1 MKCDISEKR
10 TPQDYGQRCLL
21 IPNLCNSNSPFSLSL
36 LVMATGGGHALLI
49 PHPPPQ
55 RNPANTSDASSAPAK
70 NLPALNFSR
79 LRQQL
84 DEFQKVSE
92 QPIAR
97 THTTTRPTRHQAP
110 VQNGIVVAQPPLS
123 RRVSELGSG
132 IDQGSGSAGSAVSS
146 RAQRLFQ
153 FANLQSGA
161 SASTAAAAE
170 QLRQSQIKEQIPLS
184 ARGEKK
190 PSAVAA
196 AASGSITSRGAPA
209 NWSKPWENL
218 KAAGDLQ
225 QGQNSSVLLLQQRSA
240 LPPPPPLASAMPAAA
255 PAGNSNA
262 LSPAAA
268 LKLYMNQMTLFEQ
281 GEILDFPHV
290 YFVGSTKQK
299 VRPNGDASTNNGFDD
314 ERGDYTV
321 VPHDH
326 INFRYE
332 ILSVLGK
339 GSFGVV
345 LKCFD
350 WKTSQHVA
358 IKLIRNKKRFH
369 HQALVEVKILE
380 HLRDR
385 ADGDAGQTMVTMTE
399 YFYFRNHMCI
409 SFELLSINLCVR
421 RRLRMRLTLCL
432 MLRPQI

>member
-1 MKCDISEKR
+1 
-10 TPQDYGQRCLL
+10 
-21 IPNLCNSNSPFSLSL
+21 
-36 LVMATGGGHALLI
+36 MATGGGHALLI

-55 RNPANTSDASSAPAK
+55 RNPASDASSAPPK
-70 NLPALNFSR
+70 NLPTLNFSR

-84 DEFQKVSE
+84 DELQKVAIS
-92 QPIAR
+92 QFVDIILRSAYLMRIQVPAN
-97 THTTTRPTRHQAP
+97 
-110 VQNGIVVAQPPLS
+110 NGIIVAQPPLS
-123 RRVSELGSG
+123 RRVNDVGSG
-132 IDQGSGSAGSAVSS
+132 GDHSVGSASSAVSS

-153 FANLQSGA
+153 YANMQSGST
-161 SASTAAAAE
+161 SATSAAAAE

-190 PSAVAA
+190 PAAAA
-196 AASGSITSRGAPA
+196 AASGSITHRGAAA
-209 NWSKPWENL
+209 NWSKPWENV

-225 QGQNSSVLLLQQRSA
+225 QNQISSALLLQQQRPP
-240 LPPPPPLASAMPAAA
+240 LPQPPPLASAAAPVPA
-255 PAGNSNA
+255 PAGNSSA

-299 VRPNGDASTNNGFDD
+299 VRPTGDASTNNGFDD

-326 INFRYE
+326 ISFRYE
-332 ILSVLGK
+332 ILSILGK

-409 SFELLSINLCVR
+409 SFELLSINL
-421 RRLRMRLTLCL
+421 
-432 MLRPQI
+432 

>member
-1 MKCDISEKR
+1 V
-10 TPQDYGQRCLL
+10 T
-21 IPNLCNSNSPFSLSL
+21 
-36 LVMATGGGHALLI
+36 
-49 PHPPPQ
+49 
-55 RNPANTSDASSAPAK
+55 
-70 NLPALNFSR
+70 
-79 LRQQL
+79 
-84 DEFQKVSE
+84 
-92 QPIAR
+92 
-97 THTTTRPTRHQAP
+97 
-110 VQNGIVVAQPPLS
+110 
-123 RRVSELGSG
+123 ELGSG
-132 IDQGSGSAGSAVSS
+132 GDHGSGSAGSAVSS

-153 FANLQSGA
+153 YANLQSGPAA
-161 SASTAAAAE
+161 SAAAAAE

-184 ARGEKK
+184 ARGDKK
-190 PSAVAA
+190 PSAMAA
-196 AASGSITSRGAPA
+196 AASGSVTHRGAAA
-209 NWSKPWENL
+209 NWNKPWENL
-218 KAAGDLQ
+218 KSAGDLQ
-225 QGQNSSVLLLQQRSA
+225 QGQSSSALLVPPPQQQQR
-240 LPPPPPLASAMPAAA
+240 LPVPPPPPLASAAPAPA
-255 PAGNSNA
+255 PAGTSNA

-299 VRPNGDASTNNGFDD
+299 VRPTGDASTNNGFDD

-326 INFRYE
+326 ISFRYE

-409 SFELLSINLCVR
+409 SFELLSINLCVPPPPRCR
-421 RRLRMRLTLCL
+421 RHASPHAPLPGTSLLRT
-432 MLRPQI
+432 ISSKG

>member
-1 MKCDISEKR
+1 
-10 TPQDYGQRCLL
+10 
-21 IPNLCNSNSPFSLSL
+21 
-36 LVMATGGGHALLI
+36 V
-49 PHPPPQ
+49 
-55 RNPANTSDASSAPAK
+55 SD
-70 NLPALNFSR
+70 
-79 LRQQL
+79 
-84 DEFQKVSE
+84 
-92 QPIAR
+92 
-97 THTTTRPTRHQAP
+97 
-110 VQNGIVVAQPPLS
+110 
-123 RRVSELGSG
+123 LGSAG
-132 IDQGSGSAGSAVSS
+132 DNGSGSAGSAVSS

-153 FANLQSGA
+153 YANQQGGT
-161 SASTAAAAE
+161 SATAAAAAE
-170 QLRQSQIKEQIPLS
+170 QLRQSQVKEQIPLS

-190 PSAVAA
+190 PTAA
-196 AASGSITSRGAPA
+196 AAAGSGSITSRGVPA

-225 QGQNSSVLLLQQRSA
+225 QLQSSAMLLLQQQQQQQQQQRSA
-240 LPPPPPLASAMPAAA
+240 LPPPPPLASAAPAAAA
-255 PAGNSNA
+255 PAGTSNA

-281 GEILDFPHV
+281 GEILDFPQV

-299 VRPNGDASTNNGFDD
+299 VRPNGDASTNNGYDD

-409 SFELLSINLCVR
+409 SFELLSINLCVLA
-421 RRLRMRLTLCL
+421 RLRAAPPSRALT
-432 MLRPQI
+432 RGTGTSSSRTISSRG

>member
-1 MKCDISEKR
+1 M
-10 TPQDYGQRCLL
+10 
-21 IPNLCNSNSPFSLSL
+21 
-36 LVMATGGGHALLI
+36 
-49 PHPPPQ
+49 
-55 RNPANTSDASSAPAK
+55 
-70 NLPALNFSR
+70 
-79 LRQQL
+79 
-84 DEFQKVSE
+84 
-92 QPIAR
+92 
-97 THTTTRPTRHQAP
+97 
-110 VQNGIVVAQPPLS
+110 
-123 RRVSELGSG
+123 
-132 IDQGSGSAGSAVSS
+132 
-146 RAQRLFQ
+146 
-153 FANLQSGA
+153 
-161 SASTAAAAE
+161 
-170 QLRQSQIKEQIPLS
+170 S

-190 PSAVAA
+190 PSAAAA
-196 AASGSITSRGAPA
+196 AASGSITSRGVPS

-218 KAAGDLQ
+218 KPSIDAQQSHSAAALLQ
-225 QGQNSSVLLLQQRSA
+225 QQRSA
-240 LPPPPPLASAMPAAA
+240 IPPPPPLASVVPAAA
-255 PAGNSNA
+255 PVPPPAGNSNA
-262 LSPAAA
+262 LTPAAA

-281 GEILDFPHV
+281 GEILDYPHV

-299 VRPNGDASTNNGFDD
+299 VRPNGDASTNNGYDD

-369 HQALVEVKILE
+369 HQALVEVKLLE

-385 ADGDAGQTMVTMTE
+385 ADSEAGQTMVTMTE

-421 RRLRMRLTLCL
+421 FFTLGEFVL
-432 MLRPQI
+432 

>member
-1 MKCDISEKR
+1 
-10 TPQDYGQRCLL
+10 
-21 IPNLCNSNSPFSLSL
+21 
-36 LVMATGGGHALLI
+36 
-49 PHPPPQ
+49 
-55 RNPANTSDASSAPAK
+55 
-70 NLPALNFSR
+70 
-79 LRQQL
+79 
-84 DEFQKVSE
+84 
-92 QPIAR
+92 
-97 THTTTRPTRHQAP
+97 
-110 VQNGIVVAQPPLS
+110 
-123 RRVSELGSG
+123 
-132 IDQGSGSAGSAVSS
+132 
-146 RAQRLFQ
+146 LFQ
-153 FANLQSGA
+153 IANLQSVP
-161 SASTAAAAE
+161 SAVAAAAAE
-170 QLRQSQIKEQIPLS
+170 QLRNSQVKEQIPLS

-190 PSAVAA
+190 PSVAAA
-196 AASGSITSRGAPA
+196 AASGSITSRGIPA

-218 KAAGDLQ
+218 KSAADLQ
-225 QGQNSSVLLLQQRSA
+225 QIQNNPVQLPQQQRSMA
-240 LPPPPPLASAMPAAA
+240 PPPLMSAAAPAAA
-255 PAGNSNA
+255 PVGNSNA

-385 ADGDAGQTMVTMTE
+385 ADCDAGQTMVTMTE

-409 SFELLSINLCVR
+409 SFELLSINLCDR
-421 RRLRMRLTLCL
+421 YSLSDAFAFHNASPFPDMSLSRTISSRG
-432 MLRPQI
+432 

>member
-1 MKCDISEKR
+1 M
-10 TPQDYGQRCLL
+10 
-21 IPNLCNSNSPFSLSL
+21 
-36 LVMATGGGHALLI
+36 
-49 PHPPPQ
+49 
-55 RNPANTSDASSAPAK
+55 
-70 NLPALNFSR
+70 
-79 LRQQL
+79 
-84 DEFQKVSE
+84 
-92 QPIAR
+92 
-97 THTTTRPTRHQAP
+97 
-110 VQNGIVVAQPPLS
+110 QNGITVAQPPLS
-123 RRVSELGSG
+123 RRISEIGTAN
-132 IDQGSGSAGSAVSS
+132 DHGSGSAGSAVSS

-153 FANLQSGA
+153 QANLQSA
-161 SASTAAAAE
+161 VSTTAAATAE
-170 QLRQSQIKEQIPLS
+170 QLRQSQVKEQIPLS

-190 PSAVAA
+190 PSAAA
-196 AASGSITSRGAPA
+196 ATASGSITSRGAAA

-218 KAAGDLQ
+218 KAAAEPQ
-225 QGQNSSVLLLQQRSA
+225 QSQNGAILLLQQQQRAA
-240 LPPPPPLASAMPAAA
+240 LPQPPPLASAVPAAP

-262 LSPAAA
+262 LTPAAA

-299 VRPNGDASTNNGFDD
+299 VRPTSDASTNNGFDD

-385 ADGDAGQTMVTMTE
+385 ADADAGQTMVTMTE

-409 SFELLSINLCVR
+409 SFELLSINLCVCCR
-421 RRLRMRLTLCL
+421 CDAASCPSLSLLLTCRAWQVRVHQEQQVPGADTVAHPPLRLANARQFAVSQARKGTARANSSVHPTGSTSLALC
-432 MLRPQI
+432 